1 MIGRL
6 VQASLRAVWAED
18 AMKPPVEAWW
28 GDEVAVGRLTGAWWG
43 GLWGVESTERL
54 FGRTVG

>member
-1 MIGRL
+1 M
-6 VQASLRAVWAED
+6 QASLRAVWAEE